1 MPNQA
6 ARMKFLNANAV
17 DFKKQ
22 LANLLHRGSDS
33 QGNAS
38 IDQVENTVR
47 DIVQQVRTQGD
58 ASLFALT
65 EQYDRFSVNA
75 QNLQIPKERLDRALR
90 AIPNEQR
97 ESLEYAADRIRDYH
111 QHQLQESWQYQEQDG
126 TVLGQKV
133 TPIKHVGLY
142 VPGGKAAYPSSVL
155 MNAIPAKVAGVEQLV
170 MVSPT
175 PDGVLNDVV
184 LAAARIAGIDTV
196 LRIGGAQAIAA
207 LAYGTQSVKA
217 VDKIT
222 GPGNIYVATAKKQV
236 FGKVGIDMIAGPS
249 EVLVIAD
256 EGVDPDWVAM
266 DLFAQAEHDE
276 LAQSIFL
283 TLSDVMAERVQ
294 ASIERLL
301 PDMERK
307 DVIAES
313 LVNNGAIIVA
323 DSSQQLVE
331 IADIIAPEHLEIFT
345 NDAESLAQRI
355 SNAGAIFIGP
365 YSAESMGDYCA
376 GPNHVLPT
384 SGTARFSSPLGV
396 YDFQKRTSIINVS
409 EQGAKTIGKHASI
422 IARGESLTAHA
433 RSAEYRIDK

>member
-1 MPNQA
+1 MPNQVT
-6 ARMKFLNANAV
+6 KINVLKPSAV

-22 LANLLHRGSDS
+22 LAALLHRNSET
-33 QGNAS
+33 QG
-38 IDQVENTVR
+38 DQVDDSVR
-47 DIVQQVRTQGD
+47 KIVQQVREQGD
-58 ASLFALT
+58 AALFALT
-65 EQYDRFSVNA
+65 EQYDRFKVDV
-75 QNLQIPKERLDRALR
+75 QNLQIPVERLERALKS
-90 AIPNEQR
+90 IPNEQR
-97 ESLEYAADRIRDYH
+97 QSLQYAAGRIRDYH
-111 QHQLQESWQYQEQDG
+111 QHQLQESWQYQEPDG

-133 TPIKHVGLY
+133 TPIKRVGLY

-155 MNAIPAKVAGVEQLV
+155 MNAIPAKVAGVEHLV

-184 LAAARIAGIDTV
+184 LAAARITGVDIV

-207 LAYGTQSVKA
+207 LAYGTQSVEP

-256 EGVDPDWVAM
+256 ESVNPDWVAM

-283 TLSDVMAERVQ
+283 TLSESMAERVQ
-294 ASIERLL
+294 TSIDRLL
-301 PDMERK
+301 PEMERK
-307 DVIAES
+307 HVIAES
-313 LVNNGAIIVA
+313 LVNNGAIIIA
-323 DSSQQLVE
+323 ETSEQLIE
-331 IADIIAPEHLEIFT
+331 IADFIAPEHLEIFT
-345 NDAESLAQRI
+345 VDAEDLAQKI
-355 SNAGAIFIGP
+355 NNAGAIFIGP
-365 YSAESMGDYCA
+365 FSAESMGDYCA

-396 YDFQKRTSIINVS
+396 CDFQKRTSIINIS
-409 EQGAKTIGKHASI
+409 EQGAQTIGRHASI

-433 RSAEYRIDK
+433 RSAEYRLDE